1 MLVLADLVWRLT
13 ALLLMLPAD
22 VCRPP
27 PPPPQFVL
35 QRAGPDSDKLPTAH
49 TCFNAL
55 LLPEYATQA
64 KLRSKLLTAIQN
76 AQGFGLQ

>member
-1 MLVLADLVWRLT
+1 LASKAHSWTFLL
-13 ALLLMLPAD
+13 LLLM
-22 VCRPP
+22 CS
-27 PPPPQFVL
+27 

-55 LLPEYATQA
+55 LLPDYSSRA
-64 KLRSKLLTAIQN
+64 KLHSKLLTAIQN